1 MSLTT
6 PPPDILAL
14 TWLMLSLW
22 GLAAP
27 SRFSIRYFPHQSHKS
42 VKFAYSVPYLQLI
55 RPRLFI
61 MLIIA
66 VTLGSIKRPLIYI
79 TKDNV
84 FGPNQRLRLILDRV
98 EQHAVPRWVVLVV
111 ALIERAFQIIIWVV
125 MTVSTLD
132 KFTWILKS
140 AQSKRLPVACPA

>member
-1 MSLTT
+1 
-6 PPPDILAL
+6 
-14 TWLMLSLW
+14 
-22 GLAAP
+22 
-27 SRFSIRYFPHQSHKS
+27 
-42 VKFAYSVPYLQLI
+42 
-55 RPRLFI
+55 

-111 ALIERAFQIIIWVV
+111 ALRERAFQIII
-125 MTVSTLD
+125 
-132 KFTWILKS
+132 
-140 AQSKRLPVACPA
+140 